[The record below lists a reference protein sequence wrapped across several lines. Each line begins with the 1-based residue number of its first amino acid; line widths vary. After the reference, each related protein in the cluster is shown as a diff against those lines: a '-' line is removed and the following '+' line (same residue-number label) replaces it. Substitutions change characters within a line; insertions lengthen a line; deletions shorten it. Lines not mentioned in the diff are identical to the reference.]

1 MAGRTHLTH
10 TRVRFGETD
19 AAGIV
24 FYPTFYA
31 WFDVGTSGLLRAALG
46 ELLGLDGRPRWAVPI
61 VEASAQFS
69 VPLHFDDAIAIRSTV
84 AELGTSSL
92 RIEHVVLRGDTE
104 VARGHE
110 VRVLV
115 GYDGARIG
123 ARPFPDEARRALL
136 DPVSTAD
143 EVA

>member
-1 MAGRTHLTH
+1 MGGRTHLTH

-46 ELLGLDGRPRWAVPI
+46 ELLGADGRPRWPVPI
-61 VEASAQFS
+61 VEASARFS
-69 VPLHFDDAIAIRSTV
+69 LPLYFDDAIVIRSTV

-92 RIEHVVLRGDTE
+92 RIEHGVLRAGIE
-104 VARGHE
+104 VARGFE

-115 GYDGARIG
+115 GYDGATIG
-123 ARPFPDEARRALL
+123 SRPLPDEMRHALL
-136 DPVSTAD
+136 EIVSTED

>member
-24 FYPTFYA
+24 FYPTFYT

-46 ELLGLDGRPRWAVPI
+46 ELLGADGRPRWPVPI
-61 VEASAQFS
+61 VEASARFS
-69 VPLHFDDAIAIRSTV
+69 LPLYFDDAIVIRSTV

-92 RIEHVVLRGDTE
+92 RIEHVVLRADIE
-104 VARGHE
+104 VARGFE

-115 GYDGARIG
+115 GYDGPRIG
-123 ARPFPDEARRALL
+123 ARPLPEELRRVLL
-136 DPVSTAD
+136 ETVTSGD

>member
-24 FYPTFYA
+24 FYPTFYT

-46 ELLGLDGRPRWAVPI
+46 ELLGADGRPRWPVPI
-61 VEASAQFS
+61 VEASARFS
-69 VPLHFDDAIAIRSTV
+69 VPLYFDDAIVIRSTV

-92 RIEHVVLRGDTE
+92 RIEHVVLRDDIE
-104 VARGHE
+104 VARGFE

-123 ARPFPDEARRALL
+123 ARPLPEEMRRALSES
-136 DPVSTAD
+136 VSSED